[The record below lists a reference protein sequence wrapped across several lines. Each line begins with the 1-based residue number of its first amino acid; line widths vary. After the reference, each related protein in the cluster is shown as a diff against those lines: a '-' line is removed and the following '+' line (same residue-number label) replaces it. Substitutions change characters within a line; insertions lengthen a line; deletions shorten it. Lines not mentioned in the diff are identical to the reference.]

1 MASFFA
7 FAARILRRLAG
18 ADKTALV
25 EILPP
30 AGPGSD
36 ARAERGWDLNASVEE
51 RADAFVSL
59 FLNAAPK
66 DLRQTRMG
74 QFREQ

>member
-1 MASFFA
+1 MASSFA
-7 FAARILRRLAG
+7 FAAKFLRRLAG
-18 ADKTALV
+18 VDRTSSA

-30 AGPGSD
+30 AKPD
-36 ARAERGWDLNASVEE
+36 ARAEPEWDLNASVEE

-66 DLRQTRMG
+66 DLRATRMG

>member
-1 MASFFA
+1 M
-7 FAARILRRLAG
+7 
-18 ADKTALV
+18 

-30 AGPGSD
+30 AKPGSV
-36 ARAERGWDLNASVEE
+36 ARAGQDLNASVEE

-59 FLNAAPK
+59 FLNTAPK

>member
-1 MASFFA
+1 M
-7 FAARILRRLAG
+7 
-18 ADKTALV
+18 

-30 AGPGSD
+30 AKPESD
-36 ARAERGWDLNASVEE
+36 VRAEWNLNASVEE

>member
-1 MASFFA
+1 MASS
-7 FAARILRRLAG
+7 FAARLLRRLAG
-18 ADKTALV
+18 GAEVYPV

-30 AGPGSD
+30 PKAGPD
-36 ARAERGWDLNASVEE
+36 VRVAWDLNASVEA

-74 QFREQ
+74 QFPEQ